1 MGEDFRLRQPP
12 NPLAALDRAIGM
24 VDAKRSY
31 LGAMENRLSAAID
44 HNAGMVTNLSAAKS
58 RIMDA
63 NYALETSR
71 LAKAQI
77 INQAAQSV
85 LAQANA
91 VPETVLALLNS

>member
-1 MGEDFRLRQPP
+1 
-12 NPLAALDRAIGM
+12 
-24 VDAKRSY
+24 
-31 LGAMENRLSAAID
+31 
-44 HNAGMVTNLSAAKS
+44 MVTNLSAAKS